1 MTQVRMINSTV
12 MKCEVNFC
20 SLLVSRQERDI
31 TRLVSDDLLLTQSIF
46 ITDKF
51 GFDES
56 KAFRNVNN
64 TETPFIV
71 ANYQD
76 ACINSYGKFEACL
89 ETYERGSNLCCLLSG
104 LVLVT
109 CVFLLAQ
116 FSIIAVWKFLYQRRR
131 KTTECS
137 RDFNGHIFK

>member
-1 MTQVRMINSTV
+1 LRGRGVEEDGS
-12 MKCEVNFC
+12 KFDFP
-20 SLLVSRQERDI
+20 LVSRQERDI

-56 KAFRNVNN
+56 KASRNVNN

-76 ACINSYGKFEACL
+76 ACINSYGKAL
-89 ETYERGSNLCCLLSG
+89 GHLGHQRKG
-104 LVLVT
+104 L
-109 CVFLLAQ
+109 
-116 FSIIAVWKFLYQRRR
+116 
-131 KTTECS
+131 
-137 RDFNGHIFK
+137 

>member
-1 MTQVRMINSTV
+1 MR
-12 MKCEVNFC
+12 
-20 SLLVSRQERDI
+20 SLSFNLIFFFLVSRQERDI

-56 KAFRNVNN
+56 KASRNVNN

-76 ACINSYGKFEACL
+76 ACINSYGKDQ
-89 ETYERGSNLCCLLSG
+89 NH
-104 LVLVT
+104 
-109 CVFLLAQ
+109 
-116 FSIIAVWKFLYQRRR
+116 R
-131 KTTECS
+131 KL
-137 RDFNGHIFK
+137 RMKRF